1 MSLEQ
6 SIYELTVAVNKLI
19 SIHEKYNQDSNADL
33 SSVITPVIKM
43 ASEIIMEPEPAP
55 TPTVKPVKKVSNP
68 TLVAIADETVT
79 NIVEQPAVALDV
91 LEMRD
96 AIRTM
101 CSEMVQSDKKNKE
114 GIEAIFNKYKAT
126 HLKMVPDVQIP
137 ALYSNLT
144 AFKGLLK

>member
-1 MSLEQ
+1 MSLENT
-6 SIYELTVAVNKLI
+6 IKDLTFAIEELI
-19 SIHEKYNQDSNADL
+19 SILEKSNQE
-33 SSVITPVIKM
+33 PVIKT
-43 ASEIIMEPEPAP
+43 ASEYILEDEEVPTIKVVKQKP
-55 TPTVKPVKKVSNP
+55 TPIVT
-68 TLVAIADETVT
+68 ADKTVT
-79 NIVEQPAVALDV
+79 NIVEQPAVALNV

-101 CSEMVQSDKKNKE
+101 CSEMVQSDKKNKV

>member
-1 MSLEQ
+1 MSLEL
-6 SIYELTVAVNKLI
+6 SIKQLTLSIDILI
-19 SIHEKYNQDSNADL
+19 SILEKYNQDTG
-33 SSVITPVIKM
+33 VKM

-68 TLVAIADETVT
+68 APALTPDETVT
-79 NIVEQPAVALDV
+79 NIVEQPAVALGV

-101 CSEMVQSDKKNKE
+101 CSEMVQNRKE
-114 GIEAIFNKYKAT
+114 SKVGIEDIFSKFKAT

-137 ALYSNLT
+137 ALYAELM
-144 AFKGLLK
+144 AFKGNLK

>member
-55 TPTVKPVKKVSNP
+55 APTVKPVKKVSNP
-68 TLVAIADETVT
+68 TPVATADEPVGTAMNV
-79 NIVEQPAVALDV
+79 V
-91 LEMRD
+91 EMRD

-101 CSEMVQSDKKNKE
+101 CSEMVQSDKKNKA
-114 GIEAIFNKYKAT
+114 GIEVIFEKFKAT
-126 HLKMVPDVQIP
+126 HLKMVDDARI
-137 ALYSNLT
+137 AFLYKELM
-144 AFKGLLK
+144 AFKGNLK

>member
-19 SIHEKYNQDSNADL
+19 SIHEKYNQDTG
-33 SSVITPVIKM
+33 VKM

-55 TPTVKPVKKVSNP
+55 TPTVKPVKKVSSP
-68 TLVAIADETVT
+68 APALTPDETVT
-79 NIVEQPAVALDV
+79 NIVEQPAVALGV

-101 CSEMVQSDKKNKE
+101 CSELSQSDKKNKA
-114 GIEAIFNKYKAT
+114 GIEAIFANYNAT
-126 HLKMVPDVQIP
+126 HLRMVDDVTVP
-137 ALYSNLT
+137 ALYAELM
-144 AFKGLLK
+144 AFKGNLK

>member
-19 SIHEKYNQDSNADL
+19 SIHEKYNQE
-33 SSVITPVIKM
+33 PVIKM
-43 ASEIIMEPEPAP
+43 ASEYILEDEP
-55 TPTVKPVKKVSNP
+55 TPTPIVKAVKPKP
-68 TLVAIADETVT
+68 TPAPIVTADETVT

-101 CSEMVQSDKKNKE
+101 CSEMVQSDKKKNKA
-114 GIEAIFNKYKAT
+114 GIEEIFNKYKAT
-126 HLKMVPDVQIP
+126 HLKMVDDIHIP
-137 ALYSNLT
+137 SLYDSLT
-144 AFKGLLK
+144 VFKGKLK

>member
-19 SIHEKYNQDSNADL
+19 SIHEKYNEAY
-33 SSVITPVIKM
+33 PVKM
-43 ASEIIMEPEPAP
+43 ASEYILEDEPTP

-68 TLVAIADETVT
+68 APALTPDETVT
-79 NIVEQPAVALDV
+79 NIVEQPAVALGV

-101 CSEMVQSDKKNKE
+101 CSEMVQSDKKKNKV
-114 GIEAIFNKYKAT
+114 GIEAIFANYNAT
-126 HLKMVPDVQIP
+126 HLRMVDDVTIP
-137 ALYSNLT
+137 ALYAELMT
-144 AFKGLLK
+144 FKGNLK

>member
-68 TLVAIADETVT
+68 TPVATADEPVGTAM
-79 NIVEQPAVALDV
+79 NIV
-91 LEMRD
+91 EMRD

-101 CSEMVQSDKKNKE
+101 CSEMVQSDKKNKV
-114 GIEAIFNKYKAT
+114 GIEDIFLKFKAT
-126 HLKMVPDVQIP
+126 HLKMVNDATVP
-137 ALYSNLT
+137 ALYAELM
-144 AFKGLLK
+144 AFKGALK